1 MKVGKIVKTIFK
13 ERGMSYKQVS
23 EKLGYKH
30 PSAVS
35 NRLDD
40 TRPITTDILLNIL
53 DELNCELVIRST
65 NKDKMEWVV
74 GRTNED
80 SEVSK

>member
-1 MKVGKIVKTIFK
+1 MKVGKTIKTIFK
-13 ERGMSYKQVS
+13 ERGKSYRQVS
-23 EKLGYKH
+23 KELGYKH

-53 DELNCELVIRST
+53 KELDCELVIRST
-65 NKDKMEWVV
+65 NKDRTEWIV
-74 GRTNED
+74 TKDNTDCED
-80 SEVSK
+80 E

>member
-13 ERGMSYKQVS
+13 ERNKSYKQVA
-23 EKLGYKH
+23 EKLKYKH

-53 DELNCELVIRST
+53 NELDCELVIRSK
-65 NKDKMEWVV
+65 NKDGVEWVV
-74 GRTNED
+74 TKDNTD
-80 SEVSK
+80 CEVE